1 MLTLTALVV
10 LGFRYALEVA
20 ILRTTLSSFI
30 MGTFMSPTFILSFSA
45 AVISTLVMG
54 FFCWLSGLHK
64 RYRFSIIGV
73 SIIGAFSH
81 NMVQLCLAYLLLV
94 KHRGIFVFFPWLTY
108 GAVATG
114 WVVGV
119 VAGGVCRRLAERPD
133 QKILETIQSE
143 SIASL
148 ARHYV
153 AGNSLLH
160 RVTAEVKISVI
171 FVLALAVLLFSHPWL
186 YLGLFFL
193 LAAIAFGSGIPLGY
207 LFSRVRRYS
216 LLGGVG
222 FLLPVFFNSGTHVV
236 GSLGHITITS
246 EGLVRGALFA
256 ARILLLIISSCLL
269 VRTTS
274 PEEMARGLAKVLSPL
289 RYLGVSEQRTA
300 TILCLSWTA
309 VPHLWDTA
317 RRTIRAANLKNAKN
331 LRSLL
336 PLLSNLIAALYLT
349 TEPDSKLWQS
359 AWPAEGNDR
368 MGEAPIRQGLAG
380 GVTT

>member
-1 MLTLTALVV
+1 M
-10 LGFRYALEVA
+10 
-20 ILRTTLSSFI
+20 
-30 MGTFMSPTFILSFSA
+30 
-45 AVISTLVMG
+45 
-54 FFCWLSGLHK
+54 
-64 RYRFSIIGV
+64 
-73 SIIGAFSH
+73 
-81 NMVQLCLAYLLLV
+81 
-94 KHRGIFVFFPWLTY
+94 
-108 GAVATG
+108 
-114 WVVGV
+114 VGV
-119 VAGGVCRRLAERPD
+119 VAGDVCRRLAERPD

-143 SIASL
+143 STASL
-148 ARHYV
+148 GRHYV
-153 AGNSLLH
+153 AGDSLLH

-171 FVLALAVLLFSHPWL
+171 FVLALAVLVFSHPWL

-193 LAAIAFGSGIPLGY
+193 LAAIAFSSAIPLGY

-216 LLGGVG
+216 FLGGVG
-222 FLLPVFFNSGTHVV
+222 FLLPVFFSSGTHVV

-246 EGLVRGALFA
+246 EGLGRGAVFA

-289 RYLGVSEQRTA
+289 RYLGVSERRTA
-300 TILCLSWTA
+300 TILCLAWTA

-317 RRTIRAANLKNAKN
+317 RRTIRAADLKNAKN
-331 LRSLL
+331 LRGLL

-359 AWPAEGNDR
+359 VWPAEGNDR
-368 MGEAPIRQGLAG
+368 MGEASMRQGLAG